1 MTPPLDFGD
10 QLAAQLAL
18 GRIIRM
24 GGRPTEPG
32 DVADYE
38 RCRAVL
44 LTVLDPQ
51 QLANGN
57 WYPSYARDRL
67 RGAPGD

>member
-1 MTPPLDFGD
+1 MRTFAD

-32 DVADYE
+32 DVEDYE
-38 RCRAVL
+38 RCRKVL
-44 LTVLDPQ
+44 LDVLDPDM
-51 QLANGN
+51 LANGN
-57 WYPSYARDRL
+57 WSPSYARDRL